1 MTSEEKSIYLY
12 FPCKGPGGIQ
22 SIIIRLLI
30 EAADFNKRVFLIDHD
45 DSYLQD
51 QIKRRRPE
59 AWNNNIFIVGDIS
72 EFRFPSNSCLI
83 VFNWQLP
90 LLLNLKSRTGEHL
103 DYIYWDVHSAS
114 IKQAFSIRLFGRSLF
129 QFNAGKILKCL
140 SLENRLLTIDKV
152 SELYIQKLARENISL
167 LVTGIPVQA
176 ESAFEIDDERIYRS
190 SRSSINVVYIGR
202 AVDWKVY
209 PFVAA
214 VKLLKNRYNK
224 KIDIKIYTD
233 CVADFNRLLENS
245 FSGDQSIQLFEGYSV
260 SEIIG
265 RERNWVTLS
274 IGMGTSQFELFLL
287 GVPTLLIPA
296 TIDAEVINYIEPMWV
311 HLMPE
316 YVFGFDDES
325 IAAISSICDVRHA
338 MLSESCFEW
347 SPSQLSEVS
356 ESASNIMRIYSP
368 GYILN
373 LIFNVINDQR
383 PPTSF
388 LYGSYYFKII
398 YRWQRIVILIKNLV
412 NLISSKR
419 V

>member
-1 MTSEEKSIYLY
+1 
-12 FPCKGPGGIQ
+12 
-22 SIIIRLLI
+22 
-30 EAADFNKRVFLIDHD
+30 
-45 DSYLQD
+45 
-51 QIKRRRPE
+51 
-59 AWNNNIFIVGDIS
+59 
-72 EFRFPSNSCLI
+72 
-83 VFNWQLP
+83 
-90 LLLNLKSRTGEHL
+90 
-103 DYIYWDVHSAS
+103 
-114 IKQAFSIRLFGRSLF
+114 
-129 QFNAGKILKCL
+129 
-140 SLENRLLTIDKV
+140 
-152 SELYIQKLARENISL
+152 
-167 LVTGIPVQA
+167 
-176 ESAFEIDDERIYRS
+176 
-190 SRSSINVVYIGR
+190 
-202 AVDWKVY
+202 
-209 PFVAA
+209 
-214 VKLLKNRYNK
+214 
-224 KIDIKIYTD
+224 
-233 CVADFNRLLENS
+233 
-245 FSGDQSIQLFEGYSV
+245 
-260 SEIIG
+260 
-265 RERNWVTLS
+265 
-274 IGMGTSQFELFLL
+274 MGTSQFELFLL